1 MNQEQLLHDVASLP
15 IVAQQEVIDFIAF
28 LKIRY
33 GKIVTESSESLPDIK
48 NEPFIG
54 MWRNHAEMSDTR
66 AWLRDLRVKEWS

>member
-15 IVAQQEVIDFIAF
+15 KVAQQEVIDFITF

-33 GKIVTESSESLPDIK
+33 GKIATKSSESLPDIK

-54 MWRNHAEMSDTR
+54 MWRNHIEMSDTR
-66 AWLRDLRVKEWS
+66 TWLRDLRVKEWS